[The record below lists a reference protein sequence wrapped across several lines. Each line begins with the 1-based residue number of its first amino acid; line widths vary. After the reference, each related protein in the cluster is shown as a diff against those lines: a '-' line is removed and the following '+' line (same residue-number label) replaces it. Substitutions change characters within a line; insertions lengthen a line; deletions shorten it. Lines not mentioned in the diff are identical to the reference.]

1 MGGGMGGGGMARA
14 RSTASVGPMARGG
27 FIASNIASSAPA
39 PMGMAPSNS
48 TQNMKNIA
56 DKTFYL
62 KEGRW
67 VDSSIDAETEK
78 SAKPIQVVQFSD
90 EYFNL
95 VATNG
100 QRFSQYLVFKEPVI
114 LEFNGKLYLIEAA
127 K

>member
-1 MGGGMGGGGMARA
+1 MVSGYKTINGNTLYFMDSRA
-14 RSTASVGPMARGG
+14 ASYNADYKGRWMVGY
-27 FIASNIASSAPA
+27 
-39 PMGMAPSNS
+39 
-48 TQNMKNIA
+48 TVIA

>member
-1 MGGGMGGGGMARA
+1 MTRA

-39 PMGMAPSNS
+39 PMGMDPSNS

-67 VDSSIDAETEK
+67 VDSAIDAETEK